1 MDWFPMPLYLSR
13 RFPECVR
20 RGCAGVLLGTA
31 ALTAAAS
38 PSLPAYDTVRAQYA
52 SSSAMLL
59 DRHGRELEQV
69 RTDFLVR
76 KGDWV
81 ALQDVSPALVR
92 AVIMSE
98 DRGFYQ
104 HNGVDWGAMAAAAWA
119 QVASDHA
126 RGASTITMQL
136 AGLLS
141 ADLALGPKGRTVV
154 QKVDQVLQARELES
168 VWSKSQ
174 ILEAYLNL
182 ASFRG
187 ELVGIEAVSR
197 VSFGK
202 RPIGLNLQESAV
214 IAALLRG
221 PNASARLLE
230 RRACDVLQQ
239 LGSPQLCLTV
249 NQQVRRAVQRTRA
262 PWADRVH
269 SAPHVAGLLRFLG
282 YPLGAGP
289 VYTSLDADLQHL
301 ARQSLN
307 DQLAMLS
314 RATVHDGAIVVLDNA
329 TGEILAY
336 VGSSGDYSQAP
347 QVDHARSLRQAG
359 STLKPFLYAQAIEQ
373 KRITA
378 ASLLEDQPLSIAAG
392 GALYQPQN
400 YDERFSGWVSART
413 ALASSLNIPA
423 VRVLMQVTPIMF
435 ARRLRDLGLPLSQE
449 GDFYGYSL
457 ALGSADVTLLSLTNA
472 YRALANLGQFRPV
485 TLIPNGG
492 VSESRQVIDAAA
504 AWIVGDIL
512 SDRLARSRAFGLD
525 SPLSTPFW
533 TAVKTGTSKDMRDN
547 WCMGWSARYT
557 VGVWVGNSLGASMH
571 NVSGVSGACPVWHDL
586 MRYLHATSGA
596 EAQGRPA
603 PPASVQAQLIEYEP
617 ALEPARHEYFVG
629 DTVQQ
634 RIVLA
639 VPASLKSTVQ
649 AIRPRIVSPVHGT
662 VIALDPDIPV
672 TRQKLWL
679 KADGLDASQ
688 LSWRVNGHRMGG
700 GPQRWA
706 PVPGR
711 HRVELLDR
719 SDQVVDQVWL
729 EVRG

>member
-1 MDWFPMPLYLSR
+1 MDWFRMLLYLFR
-13 RFPECVR
+13 RFPEGVR
-20 RGCAGVLLGTA
+20 HGFAGVLLGTA

-38 PSLPAYDTVRAQYA
+38 PSLLSYETVRAHYE
-52 SSSAMLL
+52 SSSTRVL
-59 DRHGRELEQV
+59 DRHGHELEQI

-76 KGDWV
+76 KGDWI
-81 ALQDVSPALVR
+81 ALQDISPALLR

-98 DRGFYQ
+98 DRDFYQ

-119 QVASDHA
+119 QVTSDHP

-136 AGLLS
+136 TGLLLTH
-141 ADLALGPKGRTVV
+141 LAPGPKGRTVV

-187 ELVGIEAVSR
+187 ELVGIEAVAR
-197 VSFGK
+197 VLFGK
-202 RPIGLNLQESAV
+202 RPVGLNQQESAV

-221 PNASARLLE
+221 PNASARVLE

-239 LGSPQLCLTV
+239 LGSPEQCLTIGQYV
-249 NQQVRRAVQRTRA
+249 LRAVQRTRA
-262 PWADRVH
+262 PWADRTQ

-282 YPLGAGP
+282 YPLVAGQ
-289 VYTSLDADLQHL
+289 VHTSLDADLQRL
-301 ARQSLN
+301 AHQLLS

-329 TGEILAY
+329 TGEVLAY
-336 VGSSGDYSQAP
+336 VGSSGNYSQAP

-378 ASLLEDQPLSIAAG
+378 ASLLEDQPLSIDTG

-423 VRVLMQVTPIMF
+423 VRVLRQVTPIVF
-435 ARRLRDLGLPLSQE
+435 ARRLRDLGLPLRQE

-472 YRALANLGQFRPV
+472 YRALANLGQWSPI
-485 TLIPNGG
+485 TLIPNGSI
-492 VSESRQVIDAAA
+492 SESRSVMDAAA
-504 AWIVGDIL
+504 AWIVGDML
-512 SDRLARSRAFGLD
+512 SDRLARSRTFGLD

-571 NVSGVSGACPVWHDL
+571 NVSGVSGACPIWHDL
-586 MRYLHATSGA
+586 MRYLHATSGPGV
-596 EAQGRPA
+596 QDRPA
-603 PPASVQAQLIEYEP
+603 PPESVRAQLIEYEP
-617 ALEPARHEYFVG
+617 ALEPARQEYFLG

-639 VPASLKSTVQ
+639 VPASRSTVQ
-649 AIRPRIVSPVHGT
+649 AIRPRIVSPAQGT

-679 KADGLDASQ
+679 KADGQHASQ
-688 LSWRVNGHRMGG
+688 CAWRVNGDEIGSG
-700 GPQRWA
+700 AQRWT

-719 SDQVVDQVWL
+719 SGRVVDQVWL